1 MSAVSRALE
10 LRRLVDEHASLRMLR
25 MTSLPVAAA
34 VLAEHMSATT
44 RMPVDDLH
52 ELVDADLDRLRE
64 HFPELALTGRAYCTE
79 WRQAG
84 LLRRRPAEAARGE
97 TYELTPAALSALRY
111 LSDLQDPRTTVT
123 ESRLVS
129 LAAQLHGLALETDPD
144 TSRRIVALER
154 QRDELE
160 ERIQR
165 IRRGEEQTLDA
176 ERARERVDDILQQ
189 AQALP
194 TDFARVRDRFEQ
206 LGHDLRARI
215 LDSDDAQRSV
225 LDDIFHGVNLI
236 ADSEAGRTFQ
246 AFAAL
251 VLDPERSEAFA
262 DDIDQ
267 VLSRDFAEG
276 LERSSRRELSGLLR
290 QLKISSRDV
299 HRALTD
305 FARGLR
311 RFVQSQEFQR
321 EREMRILLRQA
332 LAEAVPALG
341 AVSPLHSMG
350 ELSLTGMTFSSISQ
364 PRVHDPSVAVAS
376 TPLAENAASPL
387 DLAELRALV
396 RESEIDFAELI
407 TDVNDSLAAAG
418 APVSVGEVLARHPA
432 TQGLAS
438 VVGLLTLAVG
448 QGVVDRTASEHVGWS
463 GQDGCQRTATVVR
476 HEFHGRVR

>member
-10 LRRLVDEHASLRMLR
+10 LRRLVAEHAALRMLH

-34 VLAEHMSATT
+34 LLAEHLSPTT
-44 RMPVDDLH
+44 RLPVEDLH
-52 ELVDADLDRLRE
+52 ELIDADLERLRE
-64 HFPELALTGRAYCTE
+64 HFDLSQTGKFYCTE

-84 LLRRRPAEAARGE
+84 LLRRRPAEATRGE

-111 LSDLQDPRTTVT
+111 LDGLQDPRTTVT

-129 LAAQLHGLALETDPD
+129 LAAQLHGLAVETDPD
-144 TSRRIVALER
+144 TSRRIEALER
-154 QRDELE
+154 QRDELDE
-160 ERIQR
+160 R
-165 IRRGEEQTLDA
+165 IRRIRHGEEPTLA
-176 ERARERVDDILQQ
+176 PERARERVDDILQQ

-194 TDFARVRDRFEQ
+194 TDFARVRERFEQ

-236 ADSEAGRTFQ
+236 ADSDEGRTFQ

-251 VLDPERSEAFA
+251 VLDPERSEAFS
-262 DDIDQ
+262 DDVTQ
-267 VLSRDFAEG
+267 VLSREFAER
-276 LERSSRRELSGLLR
+276 LDRSSRRELSGLLR
-290 QLKISSRDV
+290 QLKTSSRDV

-321 EREMRILLRQA
+321 EREMRILLRNA
-332 LAEAVPALG
+332 LAEAVPALR
-341 AVSPLHSMG
+341 AVSPLHAMG

-376 TPLAENAASPL
+376 TPLTENSAAAL
-387 DLAELRALV
+387 NLAELRALV

-407 TDVNDSLAAAG
+407 ADVNDTLADTVG
-418 APVSVGEVLARHPA
+418 PVSVGAVLARHPA

-448 QGVVDRTASEHVGWS
+448 QGDVDRSASEHVGWS
-463 GQDGCQRTATVVR
+463 GQDGLERTAIVVR
-476 HEFHGRVR
+476 HEFHRRVR